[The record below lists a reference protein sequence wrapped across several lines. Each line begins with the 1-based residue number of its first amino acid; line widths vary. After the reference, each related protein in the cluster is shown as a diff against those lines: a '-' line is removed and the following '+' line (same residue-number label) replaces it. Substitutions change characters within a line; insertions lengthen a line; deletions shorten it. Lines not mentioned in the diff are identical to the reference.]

1 MKIIIYDA
9 REKQWHVKFY
19 REEYFFITKIATTFQ
34 EWTRKSWY
42 KAKEYFITETKIV
55 RYKCHKTFPKY
66 FGSLT
71 TKHSSLTHEKPHGK
85 ILKNILKREGFI
97 LEKENTKNIWKQL
110 LYVKI

>member
-1 MKIIIYDA
+1 MTCEILQRRIL
-9 REKQWHVKFY
+9 
-19 REEYFFITKIATTFQ
+19 FITKIATTFQ

-71 TKHSSLTHEKPHGK
+71 TKHSSLTHEKPHDK